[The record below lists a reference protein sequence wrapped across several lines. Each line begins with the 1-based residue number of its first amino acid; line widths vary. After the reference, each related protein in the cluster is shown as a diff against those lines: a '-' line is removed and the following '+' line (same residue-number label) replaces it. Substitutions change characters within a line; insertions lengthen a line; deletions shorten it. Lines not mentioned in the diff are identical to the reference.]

1 MALRIV
7 GAGRYGGN
15 AKARKAIRGLILP
28 RVRTLFYDHNAPDR
42 RQEGFRSGE
51 AGLVVP
57 NPDGGLDSDARVQI
71 APNSLHALEQH
82 RVVDELRRLEF
93 AIGPLAPGRDAVLSP
108 AALEEAAHILY
119 EADRKTYG
127 NTWEFAIGRAEGAD
141 QRDPVEYRI
150 VIDNREYQ
158 RTLAR
163 LQFLVTTAGRQGL
176 GVRLRL

>member
-1 MALRIV
+1 MRIV
-7 GAGRYGGN
+7 
-15 AKARKAIRGLILP
+15 
-28 RVRTLFYDHNAPDR
+28 FYDHSRPENE
-42 RQEGFRSGE
+42 QEGFRSGE

-57 NPDGGLDSDARVQI
+57 NPDGGLDSDTGVSI

-82 RVVDELRRLEF
+82 GVVSELARLEF
-93 AIGPLAPGRDAVLSP
+93 AIGSLLPRRDAVLSP
-108 AALEEAAHILY
+108 TALEEAAHILY

-127 NTWEFAIGRAEGAD
+127 DTWQFTIGRAEIPQPA
-141 QRDPVEYRI
+141 EYRI

-176 GVRLRL
+176 GVRFRL

>member
-1 MALRIV
+1 ME
-7 GAGRYGGN
+7 RYGLPSR
-15 AKARKAIRGLILP
+15 ARHHGKRRTLA
-28 RVRTLFYDHNAPDR
+28 RVRTILYDHSAADR
-42 RQEGFRSGE
+42 PQPGFRAGE

-57 NPDGGLDSDARVQI
+57 HPDGGLDLDARVQI
-71 APNSLHALEQH
+71 GPNSLHALEQH
-82 RVVDELRRLEF
+82 GVVDELRRLDF

-127 NTWEFAIGRAEGAD
+127 NTWEFVIGRTARRSEAG
-141 QRDPVEYRI
+141 PIEYRI